1 MPHKDPARRKEYMDN
16 YRDENKEQIKE
27 KNKEHYE
34 KNKEKIKEKNKE
46 YSSKRY
52 KDRKQ
57 NAIDSISSGEIID
70 QHNWKMWCNAI
81 KIRAKQNKHPYSD
94 DFTNE
99 VMFEMM
105 VQGCFYCEDV
115 ATTIDRIDSKLE
127 HTPDN
132 CVGCCHGCNISKGN
146 ADLSTFVRKAYYRV
160 HEEYY
165 DDDTDIWFVN
175 KKKPSMSEYKSRANK
190 KGVPFELTKEYFD
203 DLTKGVCKYCKRS
216 PTTYFGVDRIVPS
229 LGYIL
234 GNVVSCCWDCNL
246 DKLEDDVESMIARNE
261 RIITRVVS
269 GKLCIDDCVKVILH
283 NNKSS

>member
-1 MPHKDPARRKEYMDN
+1 MSYKDPAKKKEKQKEYLQK
-16 YRDENKEQIKE
+16 NKEQQKE
-27 KNKEHYE
+27 YKRNYYE
-34 KNKEKIKEKNKE
+34 KNKEKEHERTAK
-46 YSSKRY
+46 Y
-52 KDRKQ
+52 KADRKQ
-57 NAIDSISSGEIID
+57 HATDSITSGEIID
-70 QHNWKMWCNAI
+70 QHTWDLWCNEI
-81 KIRAKQNKHPYSD
+81 KRSAKNNKKPYSN

-127 HTPDN
+127 HTPEN
-132 CVGCCHGCNISKGN
+132 CIGCCHGCNISKGN
-146 ADLSTFVRKAYYRV
+146 ADMSTFVRKAYYRV
-160 HEEYY
+160 CEEYY

-175 KKKPSMSEYKSRANK
+175 KSKPGIDKYKKRANK

-203 DLTKGVCKYCKRS
+203 DLTKEVCKYCKRS

-269 GKLCIDDCVKVILH
+269 GKLCIDDCVKVTLH
-283 NNKSS
+283 INKSS